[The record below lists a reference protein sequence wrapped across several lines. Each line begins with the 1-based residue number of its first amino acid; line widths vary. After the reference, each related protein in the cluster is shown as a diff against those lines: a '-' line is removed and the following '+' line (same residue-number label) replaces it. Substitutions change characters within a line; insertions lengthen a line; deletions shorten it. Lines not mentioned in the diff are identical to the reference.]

1 MPGTEGRERLGKPGG
16 GGAVGGEAGQG
27 GADPAA
33 RGGRLWH
40 ADHHC
45 HHNHNHDQHLGDQV
59 QHKVELEQERHMADS
74 LVGAMKP
81 ELRDRF
87 MQVRFLIGLLRQ
99 EVVHQD
105 EQKGCQHLDNWFMCS
120 SSLPTWSTRAPWRR

>member
-1 MPGTEGRERLGKPGG
+1 M
-16 GGAVGGEAGQG
+16 GGEAGQG

-33 RGGRLWH
+33 RGGRH
-40 ADHHC
+40 CHPHHPC

-87 MQVRFLIGLLRQ
+87 MQVRSLFYLLRQ
-99 EVVHQD
+99 
-105 EQKGCQHLDNWFMCS
+105 GFHL
-120 SSLPTWSTRAPWRR
+120 LE